1 MTSFY
6 IVLKVIAF
14 IAIIIVPLS
23 GPKKKKSA
31 IKGDIGK
38 LAVNGEGYLESVS
51 SSPANH
57 HPVQ

>member
-6 IVLKVIAF
+6 IVFKVIAF

-23 GPKKKKSA
+23 GPKRKKSA
-31 IKGDIGK
+31 TKLDMGK

-51 SSPANH
+51 LSLANH